1 MQKKL
6 KLESKPSLRNYQIC
20 NRCVMD
26 TSDRWIVFDSNGVCN
41 HCKDYLE
48 KRVKN
53 SSYQGEDTIG
63 LDTMFNNIKEKRKN
77 NSKYDVVVGLSGGV
91 DSCTTAYLAQKS
103 GLRVLA
109 VHMDNCWDSP
119 IASHNIKK
127 LISLP
132 RIDYHCEVLD
142 WNNFKQIQRIWIEA
156 GVPDIE
162 TPTDSA
168 IGIIVWKIAAQNNIR
183 IILSGGNISNEGILP
198 SSWMYNSRDSLYI
211 NSVIR
216 KAGKSKSIF
225 SDIKFG
231 LRQEIYYRF
240 YRRIK
245 TFYPLNTFKYNK
257 NEARKIL
264 EKELDWK
271 NPGQKHSES
280 IYTRFC
286 QQIYQPMRHGM
297 DYRRAHL
304 SQDICLKRITRE
316 DALDE
321 LQKPPWD
328 DLDVDFHLAFI
339 AQKLGYSID
348 ELRGFL
354 GKSPLWHTD
363 YPNRELALGY
373 LYNFYRLLR
382 GKPLAKNFWG

>member
-1 MQKKL
+1 
-6 KLESKPSLRNYQIC
+6 
-20 NRCVMD
+20 MD
-26 TSDRWIVFDSNGVCN
+26 TSDKWIEFDSDGICN

-53 SSYQGEDTIG
+53 NSYQGEDTNG
-63 LDTMFNNIKEKRKN
+63 LKNLFSNIKKNRKR

-91 DSCTTAYLAQKS
+91 DSCTTAYLAQKA

-119 IASHNIKK
+119 IASHNINK
-127 LISLP
+127 LIALP
-132 RIDYHCEVLD
+132 GIDYHCEVLD
-142 WNNFKQIQRIWIEA
+142 WNNFKHIQRIWIES

-168 IGIIVWKIAAQNNIR
+168 IGIVVLRIAAKYNIQT
-183 IILSGGNISNEGILP
+183 ILSGGNISNEGILP

-211 NSVIR
+211 NSIIR
-216 KAGKSKSIF
+216 RAGESISIF

-240 YRRIK
+240 IRRIK

-257 NEARKIL
+257 NEAREIL
-264 EKELDWK
+264 EKELNWK

-286 QQIYQPMRHGM
+286 QQIYQPIRHGM

-304 SQDICLKRITRE
+304 SQDICLKRITRA
-316 DALDE
+316 DAIKE
-321 LQKPPWD
+321 LEKSPWS
-328 DLDVDFHLAFI
+328 DLDLDFHLAFI
-339 AQKLGYSID
+339 AHKLGYSKD
-348 ELRGFL
+348 ELTNL
-354 GKSPLWHTD
+354 LSEKALWHKD

-373 LYNFYRLLR
+373 LYNFYRLIR
-382 GKPLAKNFWG
+382 GKPLANNWWG